1 MDYYDRKDYNHALQ
15 LFDLLQN
22 AFRGTPKGELITYRT
37 AMCYYLTN
45 DYEIAAYYFNKF
57 VTNYPF
63 SKDAQTA
70 AFMNAYCSYLISP
83 KSSLDQQNTH
93 KAIDHIQTYI
103 ERYPQSDSIPRAN
116 ITSIA

>member
-1 MDYYDRKDYNHALQ
+1 MKRRFLTLACFVLVALCSCNEFDRILKSTDNEMKYEVAMDYYDRKDYNHALQ

-22 AFRGTPKGELITYRT
+22 SFRSTPKGEAITFRT

-63 SKDAQTA
+63 SK
-70 AFMNAYCSYLISP
+70 MP
-83 KSSLDQQNTH
+83 K
-93 KAIDHIQTYI
+93 
-103 ERYPQSDSIPRAN
+103 PQLS
-116 ITSIA
+116 